1 MPDEPLHR
9 GKKRDT
15 DAPRG
20 VSRHPSGG
28 WAIRFACGA
37 GCTHKERVGPLK
49 SEAIR
54 LYHER
59 RNRALSEPGWCPNV
73 ERRNARAETRAASF
87 KASQR
92 VSFKQY
98 AGGDYLPWAKLHHR
112 GYATDVCRVGL
123 MVETFGAR
131 MLDELAPAD
140 VDRFLDG
147 LLKTRKPHTVNRYR
161 TTLQA
166 MFSRAKRHG
175 LVSMNP
181 VQGIERHP
189 EPEGAVKYLMADEER
204 ALRESL
210 ASKHRDLF
218 VISLNTGL
226 RWSEQ
231 ARLTWRCVDFLSG
244 VITVEMSK
252 NGRSRQVPMNSVVR
266 SILVDLSTARQRLG
280 DPRERVFTHCPG
292 RPDDFFPKAVER
304 ARKLLTEAGV
314 STARLDGFT
323 WHGNRHTFASR
334 LVMAGVDLRAV
345 QVLGGWRTLG
355 MVQRYS
361 HLAPAHLMN
370 AVERLVPSAT
380 EASRM
385 CPEPSRSAVDAR

>member
-1 MPDEPLHR
+1 MPDE
-9 GKKRDT
+9 
-15 DAPRG
+15 
-20 VSRHPSGG
+20 PSGG

-37 GCTHKERVGPLK
+37 GCKHKERVGPLK

-59 RNRALSEPGWCPNV
+59 RNRAQSEPGWCPNA
-73 ERRNARAETRAASF
+73 ERREARAVARAASV
-87 KASQR
+87 KASHR

-98 AGGDYLPWAKLHHR
+98 AEGDYLPWARLHHR

-123 MVETFGAR
+123 MVETFGPR
-131 MLDELAPAD
+131 MLDEVAPPD
-140 VDRFLDG
+140 VERFLDR
-147 LLKTRKPHTVNRYR
+147 LLTTRKPHTVNRYR

-175 LVSMNP
+175 LVTVNP

-189 EPEGAVKYLMADEER
+189 EPEGAVKYLMVDEER
-204 ALRESL
+204 AVLESL
-210 ASKHRDLF
+210 APQHRYLF
-218 VISLNTGL
+218 TMSLKTGM

-252 NGRSRQVPMNSVVR
+252 NGRSRQIPMNSVVR

-280 DPRERVFTHCPG
+280 DPRQRVFTPCPQ

-304 ARKLLTEAGV
+304 AKALLTEAGLT
-314 STARLDGFT
+314 TARLDGYT

-345 QVLGGWRTLG
+345 QSLGGWRALG

-361 HLAPAHLMN
+361 HLAPAHLMD
-370 AVERLVPSAT
+370 AVERLVVGGA
-380 EASRM
+380 EVSRR
-385 CPEPSRSAVDAR
+385 CPEPSHSPVDSR